1 VDCVGDGVAMGSS
14 RRASTSQAG
23 FSVKEESL
31 IMLLEGI
38 GYWDKLYPLNLDY
51 ILGSSIGVETSSAQ
65 MRLVVSHPNRIL
77 P

>member
-1 VDCVGDGVAMGSS
+1 MGRSWGT
-14 RRASTSQAG
+14 STAQAG
-23 FSVKEESL
+23 LSVKEESL

-38 GYWDKLYPLNLDY
+38 GHWDELYPLNLDY